1 LLTALGVSADC
12 TESCFDAPEWQAL
25 LERDP
30 NRHIFVTPE
39 WGRGWWEE
47 FKKEKDLFILRVRR
61 GSEVVALV
69 PLYRKV
75 EEGRRIFRFLG
86 GIDLSDY
93 LGPICSLE
101 DRNDVAAALAVWLR
115 DTDVLWDEF
124 DAHNMPVPLGFAEF
138 LVDHVD
144 RADLAFELEQ
154 EETAAVLILPSDWD
168 GYLAVLAKKQ
178 RHELRRKIR
187 KLWNEHADARVRTS
201 TPGTLDDDLGTF
213 FAMHRGAEGHK
224 GHFMNPEM
232 ATFFARIA
240 RTFMPLGWM
249 KLDLLEDSGGA
260 LAATFSFEHNARFYL
275 YNSAFEP
282 SAAAVSPGLVLVAHL
297 LERSIQ
303 QKLERFDFL
312 RGPERYK
319 YQLGAQAVPLN
330 NVRVFRNPTRI
341 NIAAR
346 EET

>member
-1 LLTALGVSADC
+1 LLLTALGVSADC
-12 TESCFDAPEWQAL
+12 NESCFDAPEWREL
-25 LERDP
+25 LHRDP
-30 NRHIFVTPE
+30 NRHIFVSPE
-39 WGRGWWEE
+39 WGKCWWEE
-47 FKKEKDLFILRVRR
+47 FKEGKDLFILRVRR
-61 GSEVVALV
+61 ANEVVAVV

-75 EEGRRIFRFLG
+75 EGGRRILRFLG
-86 GIDLSDY
+86 GIDLTDY
-93 LGPICSLE
+93 IGPICSLE
-101 DRNDVAAALAVWLR
+101 DRNHVAAALVLWLR
-115 DTDVLWDEF
+115 DTDVVWDEF
-124 DAHNMPVPLGFAEF
+124 DAHNMPVPLGFAEY

-144 RADLAFELEQ
+144 RAGLSFELEQ

-168 GYLAVLAKKQ
+168 LYLATLAKKQ

-187 KLWNEHADARVRTS
+187 KLWNEHADVRVRTS
-201 TPGTLDDDLGTF
+201 TPEALEGDLATF
-213 FAMHRGAEGHK
+213 FAMHRGAQGHK
-224 GHFMNPEM
+224 GHFMNPEI

-249 KLDLLEDSGGA
+249 KLDLLEASGVP

-282 SAAAVSPGLVLVAHL
+282 SAAALSPGLVLVALL
-297 LERSIQ
+297 LERSIE

-330 NVRVFRNPTRI
+330 NVRVFRTP
-341 NIAAR
+341 R
-346 EET
+346 E

>member
-1 LLTALGVSADC
+1 LSLTALGVSADC
-12 TESCFDAPEWQAL
+12 TESCFEAAEWREL

-30 NRHIFVTPE
+30 NRHIFVTQE
-39 WGRGWWEE
+39 WGGGWWEE
-47 FKKEKDLFILRVRR
+47 FKEGKDLFILRVRR
-61 GSEVVALV
+61 GSEVVAIV
-69 PLYRKV
+69 PLYRKT
-75 EEGRRIFRFLG
+75 EEDRRILRFLG
-86 GIDLSDY
+86 GIDLTDY

-101 DRNDVAAALAVWLR
+101 DRNDVAATLVLWLR

-124 DAHNMPVPLGFAEF
+124 DAHNMPVPLGFAEH

-144 RADLAFELEQ
+144 RAGLAFELEQ
-154 EETAAVLILPSDWD
+154 EETAAVLILPSDWET
-168 GYLAVLAKKQ
+168 YLATLAKKQ

-187 KLWNEHADARVRTS
+187 RLWNEHTDARVRTS
-201 TPGTLDDDLGTF
+201 APDTLEADLATF
-213 FAMHRGAEGHK
+213 FAMHRGAHGHK
-224 GHFMNPEM
+224 GHFMNPEI
-232 ATFFARIA
+232 ATFFTRIA
-240 RTFMPLGWM
+240 RTFMPLGWL
-249 KLDLLEDSGGA
+249 KLDLLEASGKA
-260 LAATFSFEHNARFYL
+260 LAATFSFEHNSRFYL

-330 NVRVFRNPTRI
+330 NVRVFRSP
-341 NIAAR
+341 R
-346 EET
+346 E